1 MTDAALGFLLALVSS
16 AAFAAYIF
24 PRKSSRLSVVR
35 YQYYL
40 SLAVAPLCVAVALV
54 ADGGIDFRPL
64 PAALSFACGV
74 IWTFGS
80 LSYSTAVDYIGVARS
95 TPVKNMAPFFASV
108 YGIVIF
114 HEYTFEDPK
123 SLVSA
128 VGGVMLMTLAAVLL
142 GRAGAPETERAIAFQ
157 NGRDPADRKR
167 AFAIGI
173 LASFGAAFF
182 YGAYAI
188 PLKVVLREGMT
199 AYQAVAWLG
208 VGVLASSMLLFWVRE
223 RRWSPRAP
231 RREVALCLTA
241 GGIWMTGQTLGTV
254 AMVFIPMSIS
264 WPVSNLSTLI
274 AIAWGVWVLRE
285 VHLDSHKR
293 EVGWS
298 LLSYAVGLALLAFA
312 APAGHV

>member
-1 MTDAALGFLLALVSS
+1 MTDAALGYLLALISS

-24 PRKSSRLSVVR
+24 PRKSSRLSVFE

-40 SLAVAPLCVAVALV
+40 SLAVAPLCAAVALI
-54 ADGGIDFRPL
+54 ADGAIDVRPL
-64 PAALSFACGV
+64 PATLSFACGV

-80 LSYSTAVDYIGVARS
+80 LSYSTAVDHIGVARS
-95 TPVKNMAPFFASV
+95 TPIKNMAPFFASV
-108 YGIVIF
+108 YGIFIF
-114 HEYTFEDPK
+114 KEYTFDDPK
-123 SLVSA
+123 SLAYA
-128 VGGVMLMTLAAVLL
+128 VGGVLLMTLAAVLL

-157 NGRDPADRKR
+157 NGRNPLERRR
-167 AFAIGI
+167 ALLVGL

-208 VGVLASSMLLFWVRE
+208 AGVLASSLVLFWLRE
-223 RRWSPRAP
+223 RRWSPGAP

-241 GGIWMTGQTLGTV
+241 GGVWMSGQTLGTV

-274 AIAWGVWVLRE
+274 AIAWGVWVFRE
-285 VHLDSHKR
+285 VHLDNHRR

-298 LLSYAVGLALLAFA
+298 LLSYAVGLLLLAVA

>member
-24 PRKSSRLSVVR
+24 PRKSSRLPVVH

-40 SLAVAPLCVAVALV
+40 SLAVAPLCVAVALI
-54 ADGGIDFRPL
+54 ADGRIDTRL
-64 PAALSFACGV
+64 MPAALSFLCGA
-74 IWTFGS
+74 IWTLGS
-80 LSYSTAVDYIGVARS
+80 LSYSTAVDYIGIARS
-95 TPVKNMAPFFASV
+95 TPIKNMAPFFASV
-108 YGIVIF
+108 YGIAIF

-123 SLVSA
+123 SLASA
-128 VGGVMLMTLAAVLL
+128 IGGVLLMTLAAVLL

-157 NGRDPADRKR
+157 NGRDPGERKR
-167 AFAIGI
+167 AFAIGL

-208 VGVLASSMLLFWVRE
+208 VGVLASSVILFWIRE
-223 RRWSPRAP
+223 RRWSPRAG
-231 RREVALCLTA
+231 RREVGLCLTA
-241 GGIWMTGQTLGTV
+241 GGIWMSGQTLGTV
-254 AMVFIPMSIS
+254 AMVFIPMSVS

-274 AIAWGVWVLRE
+274 AIAWGVWVFRE
-285 VHLDSHKR
+285 VHLQNHKR

>member
-1 MTDAALGFLLALVSS
+1 MTDTTIGFLLALVSS

-24 PRKSSRLSVVR
+24 PRKSSRLSVPQ

-40 SLAVAPLCVAVALV
+40 SLAVAPLCVLV
-54 ADGGIDFRPL
+54 GIIADGEIDTRPF
-64 PAALSFACGV
+64 PAALSLACGV

-80 LSYSTAVDYIGVARS
+80 LSYSTAVDYIGIARS

-108 YGIVIF
+108 YGIAIF
-114 HEYTFEDPK
+114 HEYTFEDPR
-123 SLVSA
+123 SLAAA
-128 VGGVMLMTLAAVLL
+128 VGGVLLMTLAAVLL

-157 NGRDPADRKR
+157 NGRDPLERKR
-167 AFAIGI
+167 AFTFGL

-208 VGVLASSMLLFWVRE
+208 VGVLVSSLVLFWVRE

-231 RREVALCLTA
+231 KREIALCLTA
-241 GGIWMTGQTLGTV
+241 GGIWMSGQALGTV
-254 AMVFIPMSIS
+254 AMVFIPMSVS

-274 AIAWGVWVLRE
+274 AIAWGVWVFRE
-285 VHLDSHKR
+285 VHLENHKR

-298 LLSYAVGLALLAFA
+298 LLSYAVGLALLALA

>member
-24 PRKSSRLSVVR
+24 PRKSSRLPVVH

-40 SLAVAPLCVAVALV
+40 SLAVAPLCLAVALI
-54 ADGGIDFRPL
+54 ADGRIDTNL
-64 PAALSFACGV
+64 VPAGLSFVCGA
-74 IWTFGS
+74 IWTLGS
-80 LSYSTAVDYIGVARS
+80 LSYSTAVDYIGIARS
-95 TPVKNMAPFFASV
+95 TPIKNMAPFFASV
-108 YGIVIF
+108 YGIAIF

-123 SLVSA
+123 SLAAA
-128 VGGVMLMTLAAVLL
+128 VGGVLLMTLAAVLL
-142 GRAGAPETERAIAFQ
+142 SRAGAPETERAIAFQ
-157 NGRDPADRKR
+157 NGRSSAERKR
-167 AFAIGI
+167 AFAIGL

-208 VGVLASSMLLFWVRE
+208 VGVLGSSVLLFWVRE
-223 RRWSPRAP
+223 RRWSPRAAN
-231 RREVALCLTA
+231 REVGLCLAA
-241 GGIWMTGQTLGTV
+241 GGIWMSGQTLGTV
-254 AMVFIPMSIS
+254 AMVFIPMSVS

-274 AIAWGVWVLRE
+274 AIAWGVWVYRE
-285 VHLDSHKR
+285 VSLESHKR

-298 LLSYAVGLALLAFA
+298 LLSYAVGLVLLAIA

>member
-1 MTDAALGFLLALVSS
+1 LTGAALGFLLALVSS

-24 PRKSSRLSVVR
+24 PRKSSRLPVLQ
-35 YQYYL
+35 YQFYL
-40 SLAVAPLCVAVALV
+40 SLAVAPLCVAVALI
-54 ADGGIDFRPL
+54 ADGDIDTRPL

-114 HEYTFEDPK
+114 HEYTFEDHR
-123 SLVSA
+123 SLVAA
-128 VGGVMLMTLAAVLL
+128 VGGVILMTLAAVLL
-142 GRAGAPETERAIAFQ
+142 GRAGAPETERAVAFQ
-157 NGRDPADRKR
+157 NGRDATNRRR
-167 AFAIGI
+167 AFAIGL

-188 PLKVVLREGMT
+188 PLKFVLREGMT

-208 VGVLASSMLLFWVRE
+208 VGVLVSSVALFWVRG
-223 RRWSPRAP
+223 RRWSPSAP
-231 RREVALCLTA
+231 RREVALCFTA
-241 GGIWMTGQTLGTV
+241 GAIWMSGQTLGIV

-274 AIAWGVWVLRE
+274 AIAWGVWVFRE
-285 VHLDSHKR
+285 VHIESHKR

-298 LLSYAVGLALLAFA
+298 LLSYAVGLALLAVA